1 MEIIEM
7 NAAQLDNSIRMD
19 FNACQTLGMTKYNSL
34 RQLSAVYRMTS
45 DEIRESLDRTQWA

>member
-1 MEIIEM
+1 M